1 VGVVATQNAAS
12 RAVVSVVSAQDAAG
26 GARVSV
32 AATGQDTASSA
43 ATVAATQNASSRA
56 VVSVAAAATQNATC
70 RRRVR
75 RLRAYSGAE
84 SRLPSGVR
92 GCVGG
97 GAVVPSQADV
107 AEDRGD
113 YATFFVG
120 CVVGVVEGVVV
131 SVAGEAGGGVCR
143 HVCVCCGRVCIV

>member
-1 VGVVATQNAAS
+1 MGVVATQNAAS
-12 RAVVSVVSAQDAAG
+12 RGVVSVVSAQDAAG
-26 GARVSV
+26 GGRVSV

-43 ATVAATQNASSRA
+43 ATVAATQNASGRA
-56 VVSVAAAATQNATC
+56 VVSVAAATQNATC

-75 RLRAYSGAE
+75 RMRAYSGAE

-143 HVCVCCGRVCIV
+143 HVCLCCGRVCIV

>member
-1 VGVVATQNAAS
+1 MGVVATQNAAS

-43 ATVAATQNASSRA
+43 ATVAATQNASGRA
-56 VVSVAAAATQNATC
+56 VVSVAAATQNSTC

-75 RLRAYSGAE
+75 RMRAYSGAE

-143 HVCVCCGRVCIV
+143 HVCLCCGRVCVV